1 MSRKTIASIT
11 LLFLIAI
18 GIGAADITNYISRDT
33 SDWLAVAW
41 LAAMVINT
49 GVWIERERS

>member
-1 MSRKTIASIT
+1 MGRKTIASIT